1 MRVEEACRK
10 APVTTGPD
18 ETVREAAKRMKQL
31 GVGSIVVVDSL
42 EKPVGMVTDRDIVQ
56 RVVRRRMDPDTTTLG
71 EIMSVDI
78 VSVWHSSPVER
89 AFHRMRQEDSR
100 RVIVTDDLGH
110 VVGII
115 TVDDAIPLITDEL
128 QKISG
133 VLAAQSPKGDVPS
146 A

>member
-1 MRVEEACRK
+1 MKVEDACRSN
-10 APVTTGPD
+10 PVTGGPD
-18 ETVREAAKRMKQL
+18 DTVREAAKRMQEL
-31 GVGSIVVVDSL
+31 DVGSMIVVDASNMPL
-42 EKPVGMVTDRDIVQ
+42 GMVTDRDIVQ
-56 RVVRRRMDPDTTTLG
+56 RVIRRRKDPDTTTLR
-71 EIMSVDI
+71 EIMSVDV

-110 VVGII
+110 AVGII

-128 QKISG
+128 QKITG
-133 VLAAQSPKGDVPS
+133 VLAAQSPKGEVPS